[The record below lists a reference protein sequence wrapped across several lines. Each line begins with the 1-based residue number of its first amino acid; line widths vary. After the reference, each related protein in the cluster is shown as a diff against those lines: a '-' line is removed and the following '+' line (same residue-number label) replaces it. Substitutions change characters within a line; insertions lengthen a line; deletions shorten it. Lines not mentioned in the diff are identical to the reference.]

1 MPADDHKLSFF
12 RQSGWMMLATTAG
25 GVFMWL
31 VHIPANARMPRAE
44 YGVFVTLLQV
54 LNLMLIPAIGLQ
66 TVFAQQTAAALTE
79 AQRRALA
86 STTRGVL
93 LALGVLWLGMAAAAF
108 GFRHELLDL
117 LKIANP
123 AALWVTVGIGLAM
136 LWLPV
141 AQGLLQGVEDFLW
154 LGWVQILNGCGR
166 FTGVVIIV
174 WLLGAYAVGA
184 MTAALL
190 GFWFAL
196 GVAAA
201 RVRPLWLA
209 PGGGLEWRAWLGR
222 VIPLTLG
229 LGAAQFMVAADQI
242 LVQSLFAKGLT
253 GWYGA
258 AGMIGRGLVVFTGP
272 LVAVM
277 FPKIVRSAARAE
289 TTNVLAQALGATVLM
304 GGGAAL
310 ACTLLPELPLRIIY
324 KREYWVAAPLV
335 PQFAWCMLPITLANV
350 LIGNL
355 LARERFE
362 AVPWLVVVAAGYGA
376 ALMGRAPAFQAAE
389 PFEAFKMVVHTLG
402 LFSFLLLAVA
412 AWFTRRRGHAAL
424 PRAPDQG
431 ASTQ

>member
-196 GVAAA
+196 GVAA
-201 RVRPLWLA
+201 
-209 PGGGLEWRAWLGR
+209 
-222 VIPLTLG
+222 
-229 LGAAQFMVAADQI
+229 DQI

-335 PQFAWCMLPITLANV
+335 PQFAWCMLPLTLANV

-412 AWFTRRRGHAAL
+412 AWFTRRRAHAAL